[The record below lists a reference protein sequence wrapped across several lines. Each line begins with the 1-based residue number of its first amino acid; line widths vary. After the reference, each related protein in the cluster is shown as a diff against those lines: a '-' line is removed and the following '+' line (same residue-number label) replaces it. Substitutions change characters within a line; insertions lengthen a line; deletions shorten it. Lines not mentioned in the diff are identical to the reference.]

1 VNRREVLSGLSAAV
15 GALGLSGCNGLSGD
29 AVPGGPQA
37 GAGARTLT
45 PAPVPTARPTT
56 RRPASREAG
65 CPELPLEADIV
76 RCASETPARESIRLV
91 PESSTYDSGSGP
103 FAFTLRNTTTLT
115 FRTGRDQWVLAQRA
129 GDEWTVVARGGGSD
143 LLWVEPGGSFSW
155 VLGANP
161 AVATGGSR
169 GTEDAE
175 PEPFDESP
183 GTGDAGSEPLEV
195 AVGGGPH
202 ALAVIGAVPRGA
214 RTALVARFRIE
225 PSLG

>member
-1 VNRREVLSGLSAAV
+1 MGLVGCSGLS
-15 GALGLSGCNGLSGD
+15 GGD
-29 AVPGGPQA
+29 AAPGGSQT
-37 GAGARTLT
+37 GADARTWTLT
-45 PAPVPTARPTT
+45 PAPVPTSRPTT
-56 RRPASREAG
+56 RSAPSRSAG
-65 CPELPLEADIV
+65 CSELPFDAEIV
-76 RCASETPARESIRLV
+76 RCASETAARESIRLV
-91 PESSTYDSGSGP
+91 PESSTYNSGSGP

-115 FRTGRDQWVLAQRA
+115 FRTGRDQWVLAGRT
-129 GDEWTVVARGGGSD
+129 GGEWTVVARGGGSD

-155 VLGANP
+155 VLGGEP
-161 AVATGGSR
+161 AAATDG
-169 GTEDAE
+169 
-175 PEPFDESP
+175 SP